1 MPNNEEI
8 MTAAEFFGEVD
19 KELNAPSRKI
29 RPRGKRKPDDLFAD
43 VKVKMVMRINGVSRA
58 KALEII
64 SARAAEKAAAED
76 GEEARPRDGRFM
88 SAEEFFGAN

>member
-1 MPNNEEI
+1 MATMNRPKKKRK
-8 MTAAEFFGEVD
+8 M
-19 KELNAPSRKI
+19 APIYDLDDTHSRKT

>member
-8 MTAAEFFGEVD
+8 MTAAEFFCGVG
-19 KELNAPSRKI
+19 KEMNTPSRKT

-43 VKVKMVMRINGVSRA
+43 VKVKMVMRIHGVSRA

-64 SARAAEKAAAED
+64 SAYAAEKAAGD
-76 GEEARPRDGRFM
+76 GEEARPRDERIM
-88 SAEEFFGAN
+88 SADEFFGNV

>member
-19 KELNAPSRKI
+19 KELNVPSRKI
-29 RPRGKRKPDDLFAD
+29 RPRGKRKSDDLFAD
-43 VKVKMVMRINGVSRA
+43 VKVKMVMRIHGVSRA

-64 SARAAEKAAAED
+64 SARAAEKAALED
-76 GEEARPRDGRFM
+76 GEDARPRDGGIM
-88 SAEEFFGAN
+88 TAAEFFGNV

>member
-8 MTAAEFFGEVD
+8 MTAAEFFCGVD
-19 KELNAPSRKI
+19 KEMNTPSRKT

-76 GEEARPRDGRFM
+76 GEEARPRDERIM
-88 SAEEFFGAN
+88 SADEFFGNV